1 MATIVRGP
9 ISARIRFAEGI
20 YADIVID
27 MDTLANFI
35 PVSDEPY
42 ASDIKCADASET
54 PQTIGIFTFYP
65 FELAEYDDEGA

>member
-20 YADIVID
+20 YADITLDVD
-27 MDTLANFI
+27 MLENFI

-42 ASDIKCADASET
+42 TSDIKCADASET
-54 PQTIGIFTFYP
+54 SRTIGAFTFGP
-65 FELAEYDDEGA
+65 FEIYEEGE